1 MGKVLEITPG
11 VIAWRVGKSVLLGMT
26 VGALADLLTP
36 VRRKIPVLTDLLLS
50 IWIIWTWLEISFRV
64 CNADVRMGYCTAAA
78 LGALFWRIGFSP
90 LLRPILAAVW
100 MKVQGIV
107 RIPKSICKI
116 FLEKMKK
123 TLSIVRKIGY
133 NRKSKMPK

>member
-26 VGALADLLTP
+26 VGALSDLLAP
-36 VRRKIPVLTDLLLS
+36 VRRKIPILTDILLS
-50 IWIIWTWLEISFRV
+50 AWIIWVWLVICFSV
-64 CNADVRMGYCTAAA
+64 CASDIRMGYCVSAAA
-78 LGALFWRIGFSP
+78 GAVCWR
-90 LLRPILAAVW
+90 AAVSPIFRPVVVKIW
-100 MKVQGIV
+100 MKLWGIV
-107 RIPKSICKI
+107 RIIKGAYKI
-116 FLEKMKK
+116 FLEKIKK

>member
-1 MGKVLEITPG
+1 MGKILEITPG

-26 VGALADLLTP
+26 VGALSDLLAP

-50 IWIIWTWLEISFRV
+50 IWIIWIWLAISFLV
-64 CNADVRMGYCTAAA
+64 CNADVRMGYCVSAAA
-78 LGALFWRIGFSP
+78 GAVCWR
-90 LLRPILAAVW
+90 AAVSPIFRPVVVKIW
-100 MKVQGIV
+100 MKLWEIV
-107 RIPKSICKI
+107 RIIKGAYKI

-123 TLSIVRKIGY
+123 TLSIARKIGY